1 MLQIIRATPF
11 IVFELLRDN
20 QIRDVGVELNTH
32 IHTHKHLYT
41 FAHTHI
47 NTEIRVN
54 LCNIHMWCLDTTNLI
69 FSSFEKYIFFYC
81 DTFLKQS
88 FYGHVLHIEKSR
100 FE

>member
-1 MLQIIRATPF
+1 MLQIIRAISF

-20 QIRDVGVELNTH
+20 QDRDVGVKLNTH
-32 IHTHKHLYT
+32 THTHTLIHIRT
-41 FAHTHI
+41 HT
-47 NTEIRVN
+47 NTQIRVD
-54 LCNIHMWCLDTTNLI
+54 LCNIHMWCLDTTSLI